1 MRYEFDINRFRE
13 LKAQAN
19 DVLGLRE
26 QAQAIIARRPLR
38 TFDGFGH
45 FLDAVLGDDDERVDA
60 LAETIKLPSNTI
72 DQLRASEL
80 DPFATSFEK
89 VAYLGYL
96 LGIEWAEFTR
106 LANIDHGRFAR
117 HSESVLARSQEEM
130 RTDTAEQIKQFWS
143 RFEEDQGTAL

>member
-1 MRYEFDINRFRE
+1 MRYELDINRFRE
-13 LKAQAN
+13 LKTQAN
-19 DVLGLRE
+19 EVLGL
-26 QAQAIIARRPLR
+26 QQQVQAILARRPLR
-38 TFDGFGH
+38 SFDGFGH
-45 FLDAVLGDDDERVDA
+45 FLDAVLGDDNERLDA
-60 LAETIKLPSNTI
+60 LAQTVKLPSNTI

-89 VAYLGYL
+89 VAYLGFL

-117 HSESVLARSQEEM
+117 HSESVLARSQEE
-130 RTDTAEQIKQFWS
+130 TINDTSEQIKRLWS